1 MGYAGQIKTSG
12 GVLNPIASSLYGVC
26 STRANEAGKIVSMP
40 NFDTLLTGVMIQV
53 KFTNSNSAANP
64 TLTVNSIG
72 PYPIY
77 AFGTTAPGNT
87 SAQSW
92 AANSLV
98 SFTFDG
104 TAWRMNDVGANAA
117 IIALLEGEIASEA
130 ATREASDATLLSRI
144 APVYNEELTYRLN
157 DLVTYNGQLYRATV
171 DITAPEAWTSAHWAA
186 TTVATE
192 REYKLVF
199 HDTVVGVASTVIATV
214 SGTGVTSASVNKSQ
228 WEAIITTTG
237 NYVFSYTGTDWM
249 LNEGIVIPS
258 NYGVT
263 IEGTPVSGD
272 TVTVTYTAGRAAFVY
287 TNTYPE
293 FPFRAIVPL
302 EGVKA
307 TMIPLVTY
315 GLTEAI
321 SGMYAPIANT
331 FDGGIHLYAT
341 NEPTGPITVPTIVCW
356 G

>member
-1 MGYAGQIKTSG
+1 MGYATQIETSEG
-12 GVLNPIASSLYGVC
+12 TLHPIAASLYGVC
-26 STRANEAGKIVSMP
+26 STRSNDAGKIVVMP
-40 NFDTLLTGVMIQV
+40 NFDTLLTGVTIQV
-53 KFTNSNSAANP
+53 KFTNENTATDP

-77 AFGTTAPGNT
+77 AHGVNAPGNT
-87 SAQSW
+87 RAQSW

-130 ATREASDATLLSRI
+130 ATRGANDATLLSRI
-144 APVYNEELTYRLN
+144 ATVYDETQTYRLN
-157 DLVTYNGQLYRATV
+157 DLVTYNGQLYRATA
-171 DITAPEAWTSAHWAA
+171 DITSPEAWTPAHWTA

-199 HDTVVGVASTVIATV
+199 NDTVVGVASTVTAAV
-214 SGTGVTSASVNKSQ
+214 SGTGVTSAAVNKSQ

-237 NYVFSYTGTDWM
+237 DYVFSYTGTDWM
-249 LNEGIVIPS
+249 LNSGIVIPS

-263 IEGTPVSGD
+263 IEGTPVTGD
-272 TVTVTYTAGRAAFVY
+272 TVTVTYTAGQAAFVY

-341 NEPTGPITVPTIVCW
+341 NEPTGSITIPTIVCW